1 MLGAVS
7 DTVATL
13 TEPVRRTF
21 RRILSGD
28 DEGRPPWVR
37 AIGEPGDA
45 GWFGPGSQ
53 TWEVHSSLAT
63 LVGGVRALLLQA
75 CHPLALAGVE
85 QHSSYREDPLGRL
98 QRTNM
103 FVTTT
108 TFGSTQRAEGAARLV
123 RSVHER
129 VAGTAPDGRAYRA
142 TDPRLLLWVHV
153 GLTESMLVAA
163 QHYHPRPVD
172 ADAYVAEMAV
182 VGRAVGVDDPPCS
195 AAELAETLDGFRDEV
210 ARSTHSLDVAR
221 FLQRP
226 TGALPVAAMPAY
238 VVLAR
243 AATDLLPAWAHPV
256 LGTPDRGPAARRLD
270 TAACRSLMAAL
281 RVALGPR
288 SAAVEAAYA
297 RVGAVPP
304 G

>member
-1 MLGAVS
+1 MSRPLT
-7 DTVATL
+7 TVT
-13 TEPVRRTF
+13 TPVRRTF

-37 AIGEPGDA
+37 AIGEPGDE

-63 LVGGVRALLLQA
+63 LVGGVRALLLQT

-123 RSVHER
+123 RGVHER
-129 VAGTAPDGRAYRA
+129 VSGTAPDGRAYRA

-153 GLTESMLVAA
+153 GLTDSMLVAA
-163 QHYHPRPVD
+163 QQYHRTWVD

-182 VGRAVGVDDPPCS
+182 VGEAVGVVDPPRS
-195 AAELAETLDGFRDEV
+195 RRELTAALEGFRDEV
-210 ARSTHSLDVAR
+210 AGGPHARDVAD
-221 FLQRP
+221 FLQHPR
-226 TGALPVAAMPAY
+226 GALPAAAMPAY
-238 VVLAR
+238 LVLAR
-243 AATDLLPAWAHPV
+243 AATDLLPPWAHPV
-256 LGTPDRGPAARRLD
+256 LGTPDRGPTTRRLD
-270 TAACRSLMAAL
+270 AVACRALLGSLQ
-281 RVALGPR
+281 VVLGPR

-297 RVGAVPP
+297 RVGHDPDARRR
-304 G
+304 

>member
-1 MLGAVS
+1 VTTTAVL
-7 DTVATL
+7 A
-13 TEPVRRTF
+13 EPVRRTF

-28 DEGRPPWVR
+28 DAGTPPWVR
-37 AIGEPGDA
+37 AIGQPGDA

-75 CHPLALAGVE
+75 CHPLALAGVAD
-85 QHSSYREDPLGRL
+85 HSSYREDPLGRL

-108 TFGSTQRAEGAARLV
+108 TFGSTERAEAAARLV

-129 VAGTAPDGRAYRA
+129 VVGTAPDGRPYRA
-142 TDPRLLLWVHV
+142 GDPRLLMWVHV
-153 GLTESMLVAA
+153 GLTDSMLVAA
-163 QHYHPRPVD
+163 QRYHHRPVD

-182 VGRAVGVDDPPCS
+182 TGRSVGVVDPPTTR
-195 AAELAETLDGFRDEV
+195 AELSAVLRGFTEEV
-210 ARSTHSLDVAR
+210 AGGAAVREVSA

-226 TGALPVAAMPAY
+226 GRALPAAARPAY
-238 VVLAR
+238 TVLAR

-256 LGTPDRGPAARRLD
+256 LGTPRRGPATLRLD
-270 TAACRSLMAAL
+270 AAACRALLASL
-281 RVALGPR
+281 RVVLGPR
-288 SAAVEAAYA
+288 SAAVEAAYR
-297 RVGAVPP
+297 RVGALPP

>member
-1 MLGAVS
+1 MDVIAPTTALA
-7 DTVATL
+7 
-13 TEPVRRTF
+13 EPVRRTF

-28 DEGRPPWVR
+28 DAGRPPWVR

-63 LVGGVRALLLQA
+63 LVGGVRALLLQT

-85 QHSSYREDPLGRL
+85 EHSSYREDPLGRL

-129 VAGTAPDGRAYRA
+129 VVGTAPDGRPYRA
-142 TDPRLLLWVHV
+142 GDPRLLLWVHV
-153 GLTESMLVAA
+153 GLTDSMLVAA
-163 QHYHPRPVD
+163 QRYHRAPVD

-182 VGRAVGVDDPPCS
+182 TGRAVGVSDPPTTR
-195 AAELAETLDGFRDEV
+195 AELSAVLDGFTDELAGGPT
-210 ARSTHSLDVAR
+210 AREVTA
-221 FLQRP
+221 FLQHPRR
-226 TGALPVAAMPAY
+226 ALPAAALPAY
-238 VVLAR
+238 GVLSR
-243 AATDLLPAWAHPV
+243 AAVDLLPTWAHPL
-256 LGTPDRGPAARRLD
+256 LGTPDRGPAVRRLD
-270 TAACRSLMAAL
+270 AAACHALLASL
-281 RVALGPR
+281 RVVLGPR
-288 SAAVEAAYA
+288 SAAVEAAHQ
-297 RVGAVPP
+297 RVGSQP
-304 G
+304 